1 MKKLLNAAKT
11 ILEAKALNENRA
23 IVYNPRM
30 IRAFIKKAEKKF
42 PKYKG
47 EIQQI
52 EKDEIVFPNDEKLR
66 DFFRGAKEVKFV
78 LRDSVEIE
86 EATKFWTVTI
96 TKKAGK
102 LFKGQ
107 TVDVKARNSAEAIKK
122 GLKQMK
128 ADPNTV
134 PSGSVDAVLGES
146 IEESNKDKY
155 MWGDINNAMSGSGL
169 NPRVIMN
176 VLSKLKGKAVK

>member
-1 MKKLLNAAKT
+1 MDTSKSNLKKLLKKYGD
-11 ILEAKALNENRA
+11 LELEESTK
-23 IVYNPRM
+23 
-30 IRAFIKKAEKKF
+30 
-42 PKYKG
+42 
-47 EIQQI
+47 
-52 EKDEIVFPNDEKLR
+52 
-66 DFFRGAKEVKFV
+66 
-78 LRDSVEIE
+78 IE
-86 EATKFWTVTI
+86 EAVKFWTVTI

-107 TVDVKARNSAEAIKK
+107 TVDVKASNSAEAIKK

-146 IEESNKDKY
+146 IEESNKDKD
-155 MWGDINNAMSGSGL
+155 MWSDINNAMSGSGL